1 MRKRKTTE
9 EFIEQAKA
17 VHGDKY
23 DYSKLEYKG
32 CKVKVCIICPE
43 HGEFWQTPDNHV
55 NNKQGCPKCSNNVQL
70 TTEKFINKAQQVHGN
85 KYDYSKVNYINYFTN
100 VVIICPKHGEFE
112 QLPANHLKGFGCY
125 LCGRERTNNSKK
137 VDINKS
143 INKAINIH
151 NNFYNYSKVL
161 FDKTSDKVTIIC
173 PIHGEFIQI
182 WNNHLKGEGCPK
194 CNHSKGEKSVSDY
207 LIEHKIDFIAQYRI
221 NIDTNINSS
230 GYAFI
235 DFYLPSLNTFIE
247 YNGIQHYT
255 SVDKFGGNITLK
267 RQQNRD
273 QYIRNYCSQNKI
285 KLIEIMYNENVNDK
299 LNKEL

>member
-17 VHGDKY
+17 IHGDKY

-70 TTEKFINKAQQVHGN
+70 TTEEFINKAQQVHGN

-125 LCGRERTNNSKK
+125 LCGRERTDNSKK

-143 INKAINIH
+143 INKALNIH
-151 NNFYNYSKVL
+151 NNFYNYSKVS

-194 CNHSKGEKSVSDY
+194 CNHSKGEKSVSNY

-247 YNGIQHYT
+247 YNGIQHYI

-273 QYIRNYCSQNKI
+273 QYIRNYCSQNNI